1 MYLCRHVNVIRRPV
15 NVCHGFVPSCFRY
28 FCHSNVFHAH
38 ACHAIMCHAIV
49 TSCKCLSCKRGH
61 VNERPTSAS
70 SCVPSWLPERISLY
84 KNAENRGKCKL
95 WNHCKIPEII
105 IWESP
110 SYFRLFLMPGWITF
124 STNLS
129 IVPFI
134 CPGNT
139 IIIFIII
146 NPHNNTLL
154 KKTPRWAMGIH
165 GISWK
170 SRFPFLICIF
180 HEPIVE
186 MAWWSTLERF
196 SRVEK
201 AFL

>member
-1 MYLCRHVNVIRRPV
+1 MKPLQDTCW
-15 NVCHGFVPSCFRY
+15 
-28 FCHSNVFHAH
+28 
-38 ACHAIMCHAIV
+38 
-49 TSCKCLSCKRGH
+49 K
-61 VNERPTSAS
+61 
-70 SCVPSWLPERISLY
+70 ISLY

-105 IWESP
+105 ISESP

-201 AFL
+201 AFLKITTPQKYSNTFWIDIFLFAVLFRGT